1 MKKFFKIFTVLFF
14 VVLFIGTLV
23 FLWNKTRPKVVSY
36 ELVDLSRDT
45 IINSIVATGNIEP
58 RDEVLVKPQ
67 ISGIISEIYCQ
78 EGQMIKEGDIIAT
91 VKVIPEMGALNSAE
105 SRVELS
111 KINLE
116 QAQREHDRVMKL
128 FDTGVITAD
137 EQEKSETS
145 VKRANEE
152 FDNSKNNLEI
162 VEKGMTSSSE
172 KTSNTQIR
180 ATITG
185 MVLDVPIK
193 VGSSVIHSNSFNDG
207 TTIAIIADLGD
218 MLFVGD
224 VDEIDIGKINEGMEA
239 KITVGALQNISLN
252 ANLEYISPKSNVE
265 NGVIVFEIKAAV
277 VIPDT
282 VFIRA
287 GYSANATITTDTKED
302 VLVVP
307 ERVVSFDNNKSYVEI
322 LTSTAESDEQVFE
335 RRYIELGL
343 SNRIMVEVLSG
354 LTGTEKLKGNLKK

>member
-1 MKKFFKIFTVLFF
+1 MKKFFKVFTILFF

-23 FLWNKTRPKVVSY
+23 FLWNKTRPKVISY
-36 ELVDLSRDT
+36 ELVELSRDT
-45 IINSIVATGNIEP
+45 LTNAIVATGNIEP

-67 ISGIISEIYCQ
+67 ISGIISEIYCK
-78 EGQMIKEGDIIAT
+78 EGYMIKEGDIIAT

-111 KINLE
+111 RINLR
-116 QAQREHDRVMKL
+116 QAEREHDRITKL
-128 FDTGVITAD
+128 FNTGVITAD
-137 EQEKSETS
+137 EHEKSETS
-145 VKRANEE
+145 MKRVNEE
-152 FDNSKNNLEI
+152 FNNSKNNLEI
-162 VEKGMTSSSE
+162 VEKGVLSSSV
-172 KTSNTQIR
+172 KSSNTQIR

-224 VDEIDIGKINEGMEA
+224 VDEIDIGKISEGMDA
-239 KITVGALQNISLN
+239 KITIGALQNISLD
-252 ANLEYISPKSNVE
+252 ANLEYVSPKSSVE

-277 VIPDT
+277 LIPDSI
-282 VFIRA
+282 FIRA
-287 GYSANATITTDTKED
+287 GYSANATITTDIREN

-307 ERVVSFDNNKSYVEI
+307 ERVVLFENDKPYVEV
-322 LTSTAESDEQVFE
+322 LTSAIENEEQVFE
-335 RRYIELGL
+335 RRDIKLGL
-343 SNRIMVEVLSG
+343 SDRISVEVLSG
-354 LTGTEKLKGNLKK
+354 LTGKEKLKGNLKK